1 MGYSNLS
8 LNSPNDYLRKR
19 SSESRKDANKSV
31 NCLCRMR
38 NCKERSAPKAKESL
52 EALPEVCQRDFRTEN
67 FLDVLKRPPTTPAR
81 RSVDNRK
88 GDSFDLETS
97 GLVPKYTFKEDYG
110 KTPTYIKKIEENLD
124 VSRKEFLM
132 SLNCVE
138 PEPQILSMEEK
149 EKILRELVKNLK
161 GLMKL
166 YLTLPVSIDT
176 PRLIKR
182 KLDIENHIDDIQQ
195 QIDLIQRHKDILV
208 GKDSVRNMYH

>member
-1 MGYSNLS
+1 MNVFTSLDKHPGWSETIYNLAEPKITDTISDSRTRYTKYNGYNKEFYQNRKSAIPRTMGYSNLS

-97 GLVPKYTFKEDYG
+97 GLVPKYTFKEV
-110 KTPTYIKKIEENLD
+110 KAF
-124 VSRKEFLM
+124 RH
-132 SLNCVE
+132 
-138 PEPQILSMEEK
+138 LSDS
-149 EKILRELVKNLK
+149 
-161 GLMKL
+161 
-166 YLTLPVSIDT
+166 SII
-176 PRLIKR
+176 P
-182 KLDIENHIDDIQQ
+182 
-195 QIDLIQRHKDILV
+195 
-208 GKDSVRNMYH
+208 SS